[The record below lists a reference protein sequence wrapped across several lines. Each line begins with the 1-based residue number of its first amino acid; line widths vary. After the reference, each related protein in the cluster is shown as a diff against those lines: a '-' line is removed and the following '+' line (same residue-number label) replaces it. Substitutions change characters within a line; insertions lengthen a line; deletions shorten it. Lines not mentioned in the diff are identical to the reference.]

1 MSRNWLPFKHGGL
14 PVVTV
19 RIDTDLHNALL
30 DTGSVFNFV
39 SPDVVLRL
47 GLQQEE
53 EKTQA
58 IVGINGQRI
67 HKPKVILPAIG
78 FAEIELNP
86 CEAVVNNLTPLGLNI
101 TLILGFHA
109 FAGRKLYFDVGGAK
123 VYLLG

>member
-1 MSRNWLPFKHGGL
+1 M
-14 PVVTV
+14 VTV
-19 RIDTDLHNALL
+19 RIDTDLHNALV

-47 GLQQEE
+47 GIPQEE
-53 EKTQA
+53 GKTQA
-58 IVGINGQRI
+58 IVGVNGQKI
-67 HKPKVILPAIG
+67 HRPKVILPAIG
-78 FAEIELNP
+78 FAEIELQS

-109 FAGRKLYFDVGGAK
+109 FAGRKLYFDVGAGK